1 MNLLARYN
9 RITVI
14 STLFILL
21 LAAVGYYFLLHYVLI
36 NQLDEALK
44 VEEVEI
50 QDHIKRFN
58 KLPEA
63 TVYKDQRIAFQET
76 DQSVT
81 RSFTSLQVFEPD
93 ENELEPSRRLV
104 FPVEVNGKKYI
115 ASVTKSGEGTEQ
127 LVLIIL
133 FTTLTLIALLMVILF
148 FANRFLMKKL
158 WQPFRNTLSSIK
170 EFNLTSPV
178 NIPIQKTNITEFSE
192 LNESIRQMSQK
203 VLKDYRSLKD
213 FTDHASHEMQTPLA
227 IINSKLDVLIQEP
240 ELSEKSMHQIQ
251 GIYDAIEK
259 MSRLSTS
266 LLLLTRIENNQFH
279 ETQPIK
285 FDGLLNE
292 KIVEWQ
298 EWIAARNLRIA
309 TKLEPLEVSMNKEL
323 AEVLIGNLFRNAI
336 SHSSGEN
343 ILIQTGKHRLTIS
356 NPGKR
361 SLDKEKIFDRF
372 YKSDES
378 EGSGLGLAIIQQI
391 CTHNNFRVRYEF
403 GDGMHHFSVY
413 FNN

>member
-158 WQPFRNTLSSIK
+158 WQPF
-170 EFNLTSPV
+170 P
-178 NIPIQKTNITEFSE
+178 Q
-192 LNESIRQMSQK
+192 
-203 VLKDYRSLKD
+203 
-213 FTDHASHEMQTPLA
+213 
-227 IINSKLDVLIQEP
+227 
-240 ELSEKSMHQIQ
+240 
-251 GIYDAIEK
+251 
-259 MSRLSTS
+259 
-266 LLLLTRIENNQFH
+266 
-279 ETQPIK
+279 
-285 FDGLLNE
+285 
-292 KIVEWQ
+292 
-298 EWIAARNLRIA
+298 
-309 TKLEPLEVSMNKEL
+309 
-323 AEVLIGNLFRNAI
+323 
-336 SHSSGEN
+336 
-343 ILIQTGKHRLTIS
+343 
-356 NPGKR
+356 
-361 SLDKEKIFDRF
+361 
-372 YKSDES
+372 
-378 EGSGLGLAIIQQI
+378 
-391 CTHNNFRVRYEF
+391 
-403 GDGMHHFSVY
+403 
-413 FNN
+413 